1 MKMIIDGKKVDS
13 FDGSTIPVVNPATHK
28 VIDSIPNATEKDVR
42 KAIDVAKK
50 GKKIWAAYTPS
61 KRAEIL
67 FRVAELLRKETHEIA
82 KIICQE
88 EGKIYSEAV
97 GEVTGNASIFEGYA
111 SKMRHY
117 YGSILPRINNDFV
130 EVIREPL
137 GIVVCIIPY
146 NFPADL
152 YCHKVAPALAAGN
165 AVIVKP
171 SSETPLANIYMT
183 DLLLRACVPAET
195 IQIVTGYG
203 ADIGKWFSTSNEI
216 DAINL
221 TGSTN
226 VGIQPAKNAATHLK
240 KVFLELGGNDP
251 FIVLDDADLDL
262 AVEETVINRMLNAG
276 QTCCAPKRFIV
287 HNSLIEEYTD
297 KVVERLSEIKQG
309 NPMDLS
315 IDMGPMVSEHAAEE
329 IHRQV
334 TMTINQGAK
343 CVLGGELFDKSFY
356 KPTVLI
362 GVTKD
367 MDIAKDMEVFGP
379 VIPIIGFDTEE
390 EAIDIA
396 NQSIYGL
403 SAGVITKDW
412 KRGVKL
418 ASKLDSG
425 TVAINGSGLCRTAD
439 MPFGGRKMSGT
450 GGGEGFF
457 NTLDE
462 MHNIKTILLKDFYN

>member
-1 MKMIIDGKKVDS
+1 
-13 FDGSTIPVVNPATHK
+13 
-28 VIDSIPNATEKDVR
+28 
-42 KAIDVAKK
+42 
-50 GKKIWAAYTPS
+50 
-61 KRAEIL
+61 
-67 FRVAELLRKETHEIA
+67 
-82 KIICQE
+82 
-88 EGKIYSEAV
+88 
-97 GEVTGNASIFEGYA
+97 
-111 SKMRHY
+111 
-117 YGSILPRINNDFV
+117 
-130 EVIREPL
+130 
-137 GIVVCIIPY
+137 
-146 NFPADL
+146 
-152 YCHKVAPALAAGN
+152 
-165 AVIVKP
+165 
-171 SSETPLANIYMT
+171 MT
-183 DLLLRACVPAET
+183 DLLLRAGVPAET

-226 VGIQPAKNAATHLK
+226 VGIQTAKNAATHLK

-356 KPTVLI
+356 KPTVLPS
-362 GVTKD
+362 
-367 MDIAKDMEVFGP
+367 F
-379 VIPIIGFDTEE
+379 
-390 EAIDIA
+390 
-396 NQSIYGL
+396 
-403 SAGVITKDW
+403 
-412 KRGVKL
+412 
-418 ASKLDSG
+418 
-425 TVAINGSGLCRTAD
+425 
-439 MPFGGRKMSGT
+439 
-450 GGGEGFF
+450 
-457 NTLDE
+457 
-462 MHNIKTILLKDFYN
+462 